1 MAGYSGT
8 PLPRKLGFRPGLRSY
23 LIRAPESV
31 RAELA
36 AVRHVDDR
44 LDVARGSVD
53 FVLVFARSRP
63 ALARDLERVLPRLA
77 PDGALWLCWPKR
89 SSGVSSDLGER
100 EVRVAGLA
108 TGLVDV
114 KVCAVSD
121 TWSGLKFVRR
131 RADRLS
137 RA

>member
-36 AVRHVDDR
+36 AVRDPGDR
-44 LDVARGSVD
+44 LDVARGPVD
-53 FVLVFARSRP
+53 FVMVFARSRS
-63 ALARDLERVLPRLA
+63 ALVRELERVLSRLA
-77 PDGALWLCWPKR
+77 ADGAVWLCWPKR
-89 SSGVSSDLGER
+89 SSGVSGDLGER
-100 EVRVAGLA
+100 EVRTAGLA
-108 TGLVDV
+108 TGMVDV